1 MFRLCFTECFSESKN
16 GVVIMEDMDYNEVL
30 AMLEYVCPDKNYE
43 MRRNITGLS
52 TNCKPSH
59 ALLQTTTWPP

>member
-1 MFRLCFTECFSESKN
+1 
-16 GVVIMEDMDYNEVL
+16 MEDMDYNEVL